1 MPCECAECAAKIDC
15 DSIICTNCL
24 LEIITKVN
32 TKNQGRDKV
41 EKSTSK
47 VGAKHG

>member
-1 MPCECAECAAKIDC
+1 
-15 DSIICTNCL
+15 L
-24 LEIITKVN
+24 QIITKVN
-32 TKNQGRDKV
+32 TKNQGRDKF